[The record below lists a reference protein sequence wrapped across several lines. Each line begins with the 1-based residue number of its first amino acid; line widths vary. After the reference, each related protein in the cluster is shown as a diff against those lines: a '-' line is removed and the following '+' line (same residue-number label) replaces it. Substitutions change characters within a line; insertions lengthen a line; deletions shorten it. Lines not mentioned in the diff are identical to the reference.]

1 TRAHTVCTSA
11 ARAAVV
17 LAVLALTLTPLA
29 SSARINRGDFLLL
42 VQASHDDCASPL
54 SYHASQVE
62 PMIASHGT
70 TIEATF
76 QVGRV
81 YDGGS
86 CDIGWAR
93 STDGG
98 HTWQHGLLPLTIFGG
113 QPTTDAGPLSRA
125 SDPSV
130 AYDA

>member
-1 TRAHTVCTSA
+1 MSKNLQPGV
-11 ARAAVV
+11 
-17 LAVLALTLTPLA
+17 
-29 SSARINRGDFLLL
+29 

-62 PMIASHGT
+62 PSSAAHGSTVIA
-70 TIEATF
+70 AF

-93 STDGG
+93 TTDGR
-98 HTWQHGLLPLTIFGG
+98 TWQHGLLPLKKPAPASGLRRSSTTIFTSG
-113 QPTTDAGPLSRA
+113 S
-125 SDPSV
+125 
-130 AYDA
+130 